1 MEGSPQHYP
10 VHMGDCTGRATK
22 GGHGRGLQRLCDGRT
37 CLGASHSCSWM
48 QFTIVGEA
56 FRDRKCD
63 KFPFQCFMTLTAKEL
78 FLITKL
84 QATSHSLNAF
94 FLLMSLVEMGNS
106 WSPSHIITSL
116 ILKTVII
123 SLLTF

>member
-1 MEGSPQHYP
+1 
-10 VHMGDCTGRATK
+10 
-22 GGHGRGLQRLCDGRT
+22 
-37 CLGASHSCSWM
+37 M
-48 QFTIVGEA
+48 QFIIFGEA
-56 FRDRKCD
+56 FRDGKFD
-63 KFPFQCFMTLTAKEL
+63 KFPFQCFTTLTAKEL

-116 ILKTVII
+116 ILKMVIM